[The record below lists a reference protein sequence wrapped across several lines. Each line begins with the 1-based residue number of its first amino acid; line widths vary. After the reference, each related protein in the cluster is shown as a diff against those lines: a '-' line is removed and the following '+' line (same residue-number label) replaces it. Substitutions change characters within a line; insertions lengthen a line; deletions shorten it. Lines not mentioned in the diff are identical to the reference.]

1 MITKYVVAKGIIIS
15 FYFLL
20 LSIFILINRQELN
33 NILSNNYIL
42 IKDVQ
47 IDSIYR
53 VSHTGRPGD
62 YHFIKFKDS
71 GKKISL
77 LLEEN
82 TLEQKLILTKVF
94 YENIGAIDIVKR
106 EKNKSFFP
114 QNTVYFTYDD
124 RFKCDSNGKCNFTET
139 YKNKVSNNLIWS
151 ALIFVGITYCT
162 YRVYNSR
169 IIKSIKGEK
178 LNLSLANLI
187 IKSKQGGF
195 DL

>member
-1 MITKYVVAKGIIIS
+1 MS

-33 NILSNNYIL
+33 NILSNDYIL
-42 IKDVQ
+42 MKDVK
-47 IDSIYR
+47 IDSIYT
-53 VSHTGRPGD
+53 VSHSGNRNGD
-62 YHFIKFKDS
+62 SHYINFKDFD
-71 GKKISL
+71 KKNSL
-77 LLEEN
+77 LLKEN
-82 TLEQKLILTKVF
+82 TLVQKQILTKIF
-94 YENIGAIDIVKR
+94 YEHVGTIDIVKR
-106 EKNKSFFP
+106 ERNKSFLP
-114 QNTVYFTYDD
+114 QNTVYFNYDD